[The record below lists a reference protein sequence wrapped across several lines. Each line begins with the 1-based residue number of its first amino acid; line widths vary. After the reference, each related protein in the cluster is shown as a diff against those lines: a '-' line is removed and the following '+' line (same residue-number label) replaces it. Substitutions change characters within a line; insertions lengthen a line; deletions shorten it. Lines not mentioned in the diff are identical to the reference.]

1 MAATRRLP
9 KADSGIGARVRRM
22 GAQVDLE
29 GLNGPQRDAVLHG
42 EGPLVV
48 FAGAGSGKTRVIT
61 HRIAH
66 LVDERRVTPW
76 SILAVTFTNKAAGEM
91 RERLGALLRGTGVQP
106 RQLWIGTFHA
116 TCARILRT
124 YAEEAEVKKDFTIY
138 DDSDQ
143 RAMVKR
149 VLNELNLDPKR
160 FPIRQVQG
168 TINRAKQE
176 VISPEEF
183 ETGDPYREIAQ
194 RVYGLYEEKMRAAGS
209 LDFGDLIY
217 RMVRALE
224 KNETF
229 REELSARFQY
239 VLVDEFQDTNHAQF
253 RLVRALTASHQNVC
267 VVGDDDQSIYRWR
280 GADRRNI
287 LDFRESF
294 PSAEIIKLEQ
304 NYRST
309 QRILRVAHSVI
320 RRNVDREPKEMWTDN
335 DEGEKVLVVR
345 TEDERDEARMVVRGV
360 RELLNKGDS
369 LADIAVFYRTH
380 AQSRVLE
387 EALRAENLPYKVVGG
402 VRFYDRAEVK
412 DLLAYLRVLHNP
424 DDDVSLQRI
433 INVPARGIGKTSVG
447 RLIDVAAERGIG
459 LYAALREVAGDARF
473 GAAAT
478 KKLGAFLTLMEKL
491 RRDAAQLPLADLPG
505 AILEDTSYVQQLIAE
520 DTPEADAKV
529 QNLEELVGS
538 IQQSAQQNPQLG
550 LAEFLADVT
559 LQSSADEQVEG
570 DTLTLMTVHAAKGL
584 EFDTVMVVGLEEGMF
599 PFKGTEAHEDPDELE
614 EERRLVYVAFTRARE
629 QLILSYAR
637 RRRVFGQERPGDPS
651 RFLYEIPKEDAHW
664 IGVSAPTRPRPV
676 PRERVSVDPWDTPS
690 ADTGGAPR
698 ESNESY
704 VDMSE
709 GSDFGPL
716 RRGMKVRHPKF
727 GVGEVQSL
735 SGGAPPRAVVV
746 FPGWGRRTIVAR
758 FLQPV

>member
-1 MAATRRLP
+1 MARL
-9 KADSGIGARVRRM
+9 
-22 GAQVDLE
+22 DLE
-29 GLNGPQRDAVLHG
+29 GLNAPQRDAVLYG
-42 EGPLVV
+42 DGPLVV

-66 LVDERRVTPW
+66 LVDERRVAPW

-91 RERLGALLRGTGVQP
+91 RERLGSLLSGAGISP

-124 YAEEAEVKKDFTIY
+124 YAEETGVKKDFTIY

-160 FPIRQVQG
+160 FPLRQVQG
-168 TINRAKQE
+168 TINRSKQE
-176 VISPEEF
+176 VIGPDEF

-194 RVYGLYEEKMRAAGS
+194 RVFARYEERMRAAGA

-217 RMVRALE
+217 RMVVALE

-229 REELSARFQY
+229 REELGARFQY

-253 RLVRALTASHQNVC
+253 RLVRALTAGHQNVC

-287 LDFRESF
+287 LDFQQVF

-309 QRILRVAHSVI
+309 QRILRVAHAVI

-345 TEDERDEARMVVRGV
+345 TMDERDEARMVVRGV
-360 RELLNKGDS
+360 GELLGKGDS
-369 LADIAVFYRTH
+369 LTEMAVFYRTH

-387 EALRAENLPYKVVGG
+387 EALRTENIPYKIVGG
-402 VRFYDRAEVK
+402 TRFYDRAEVK

-433 INVPARGIGKTSVG
+433 INVPGRGIGKTSIG
-447 RLIDVAAERGIG
+447 RLIDVAAERGVG
-459 LYAALREVAGDARF
+459 LYEALSLVPSESRF
-473 GAAAT
+473 GAAAK
-478 KKLGAFLTLMEKL
+478 KKLGAFRELMEKL
-491 RRDAAQLPLADLPG
+491 RHDASQLPLEDLPG
-505 AILEDTSYVQQLIAE
+505 AILEDTSYVQRLIAE
-520 DTPEADAKV
+520 DTPEADARV

-538 IQQSAQQNPQLG
+538 IQQFAQQSSDRG

-559 LQSSADEQVEG
+559 LQSSADEEVEG

-599 PFKGTEAHEDPDELE
+599 PFKGTDAHEDPDELE
-614 EERRLVYVAFTRARE
+614 EERRLAYVAFTRARQ
-629 QLILSYAR
+629 QLILSFAR

-651 RFLYEIPKEDAHW
+651 RFLYEIPESDAHW
-664 IGVSAPTRPRPV
+664 IGMGAPSRPRASAPRRSGWGGGSAQLPTPEKLPD
-676 PRERVSVDPWDTPS
+676 PHPPDPWDTPS
-690 ADTGGAPR
+690 GDTGGAPVDA
-698 ESNESY
+698 SESY

-709 GSDFGPL
+709 GSDLGPM

-727 GVGEVQSL
+727 GIGEVQSIT
-735 SGGAPPRAVVV
+735 SGAPPRAVVV

-758 FLQPV
+758 FLRPV